1 MFRFTAIALL
11 CVAFSAPALASD
23 EEVAPTDEHA
33 AEVAELARLADVSP
47 EALNELEPEAIAAI
61 LAVTN
66 ASKAVEYVVER
77 DDFDLVA
84 IVVPVTLFLA
94 ILLGVLSTHMLRI
107 RKQAQLH
114 QTLRLMIEKG
124 SDIPPELFTPPNAA
138 HSDLRRGLV
147 LVGVGL
153 SLLILIGMVDG
164 FAGGSWA
171 VGLIPASIGAAYL
184 IVWRYSQRAEKP

>member
-1 MFRFTAIALL
+1 MSRLTAIALL

-23 EEVAPTDEHA
+23 EEVAPVKA
-33 AEVAELARLADVSP
+33 ATTSLADLSP
-47 EALNELEPEAIAAI
+47 EALEALGPKGIATI
-61 LAVTN
+61 LAMTDR
-66 ASKAVEYVVER
+66 SEAVDYAIES
-77 DDFDLVA
+77 DHFDLVA
-84 IVVPVTLFLA
+84 IVVPVTLFLT
-94 ILLGVLSTHMLRI
+94 ILLGVLSTQMLRI

-124 SDIPPELFTPPNAA
+124 TDIPPELFAPPNAA

-171 VGLIPASIGAAYL
+171 VGLSPAFIGAAYL
-184 IVWRYSQRAEKP
+184 IIWRYSQRAEKS

>member
-1 MFRFTAIALL
+1 MSRLTAIALL

-23 EEVAPTDEHA
+23 EEVAPVKA
-33 AEVAELARLADVSP
+33 ATTALADLSP
-47 EALNELEPEAIAAI
+47 EALEALGPKGIATI
-61 LAVTN
+61 LAMTET
-66 ASKAVEYVVER
+66 ADY
-77 DDFDLVA
+77 DFESGSLDLVP
-84 IVVPVTLFLA
+84 ITLFLA
-94 ILLGVLSTHMLRI
+94 ILLGVLSTQMLRI

-124 SDIPPELFTPPNAA
+124 TDIPPELFAPPNAA

-184 IVWRYSQRAEKP
+184 IVWRYSQRAEKS

>member
-1 MFRFTAIALL
+1 MSRLTAIALL

-23 EEVAPTDEHA
+23 EEVAPVKA
-33 AEVAELARLADVSP
+33 ATTALADLSP
-47 EALNELEPEAIAAI
+47 EALEALGPKGIATI
-61 LAVTN
+61 LAMTET
-66 ASKAVEYVVER
+66 ADY
-77 DDFDLVA
+77 DFESGSLDLVA
-84 IVVPVTLFLA
+84 IVVPVTLFLT
-94 ILLGVLSTHMLRI
+94 ILLGVLSTQMLRI

-124 SDIPPELFTPPNAA
+124 TDIPPELFAPPNAA

-171 VGLIPASIGAAYL
+171 VGLIPAFIGAAYL
-184 IVWRYSQRAEKP
+184 IIWRYSQRAEKS

>member
-1 MFRFTAIALL
+1 MSRLTAIALL

-23 EEVAPTDEHA
+23 EEVAP
-33 AEVAELARLADVSP
+33 VAEEVIEKAATTALADLSP
-47 EALNELEPEAIAAI
+47 EAIKALGPEGIATILAMTQTPEALDYAFE
-61 LAVTN
+61 
-66 ASKAVEYVVER
+66 S

-84 IVVPVTLFLA
+84 TVVPVTLFLV
-94 ILLGVLSTHMLRI
+94 ILLGVVSTHMLHV

-124 SDIPPELFTPPNAA
+124 TDIPPELFAPPSSV
-138 HSDLRRGLV
+138 HRDLRRGLV
-147 LVGVGL
+147 LVGIGL

-171 VGLIPASIGAAYL
+171 VGLIPAFIGAAYL
-184 IVWRYSQRAEKP
+184 IVWRYSQREEKT

>member
-1 MFRFTAIALL
+1 MSRLTAIALL
-11 CVAFSAPALASD
+11 CVAFSAPALASN
-23 EEVAPTDEHA
+23 EELTPVEEEAIERA
-33 AEVAELARLADVSP
+33 ATTQLADLSP
-47 EALNELEPEAIAAI
+47 EAIKALGPKGIATI
-61 LAVTN
+61 LAMTDTEDYDFETGSS
-66 ASKAVEYVVER
+66 APVE
-77 DDFDLVA
+77 
-84 IVVPVTLFLA
+84 IVIPVTLFLA
-94 ILLGVLSTHMLRI
+94 ILLGLVSTHMLRI

-124 SDIPPELFTPPNAA
+124 TDIPPELFAPPNAA

-171 VGLIPASIGAAYL
+171 VGLIPAFIGAAYL
-184 IVWRYSQRAEKP
+184 IVWRYSQRAEKS